1 MSDTVAAAPDAMVR
15 FRRWAAIAI
24 ALAVLGYLAYAL
36 WKGFSE
42 TTLEIVSFRWGLYVP
57 VLLLTLVN
65 YGLRYLKWHYLLGR
79 LGIVVP
85 HRTNVWIFLAGLAM
99 VISPAKAGEVVKP
112 WLVRACTGA
121 PITRTLPALVAERGT
136 DGLAVV
142 LLAAIGVST
151 YAADATTL
159 IWGTVAGTILL
170 VAAISVRPIAKAIL
184 HGVSTV
190 PGLRR
195 LGQRLDETY
204 EAARLCL
211 APVPFTVTLVASLV
225 AWWSEC
231 VGYWLV
237 FEGLGVTTSL
247 DACTFLYSFA
257 TVFGAPSPGGLGIA
271 DAALTEGAARL
282 LPGVTA
288 PQALTASLLV
298 RVATLWFGVVLG
310 AFALL
315 RMETVIAGA
324 RATPT
329 RVAADP

>member
-1 MSDTVAAAPDAMVR
+1 MDDRAVAAPDAMVR
-15 FRRWAAIAI
+15 FRRWAAIAV
-24 ALAVLGYLAYAL
+24 ALAVLGYFAYAV
-36 WKGFSE
+36 WKGLSE
-42 TTLEIVSFRWGLYVP
+42 TTIEIVTFRWGLYVP
-57 VLLLTLVN
+57 VLVLTLVN
-65 YGLRYLKWHYLLGR
+65 YSLRYLKWHYLLGR
-79 LGIVVP
+79 IGIDVP

-112 WLVRACTGA
+112 WLVRECTGA
-121 PITRTLPALVAERGT
+121 PITRTLPALIAERGT

-142 LLAAIGVST
+142 MLAAIGVST
-151 YAADATTL
+151 YAADATNV
-159 IWGTVAGTILL
+159 IWGTMAITVLI
-170 VAAISVRPIAKAIL
+170 VAAISVRPVAKAL
-184 HGVSTV
+184 LRAVASV

-195 LGQRLDETY
+195 IGQRLDETY

-211 APVPFTVTLVASLV
+211 APVPFTVTLLASLV

-237 FEGLGVTTSL
+237 FEGLGIATSL

-282 LPGVTA
+282 LPGVSA

-315 RMETVIAGA
+315 RMEAVIAGA
-324 RATPT
+324 RVTPARAT
-329 RVAADP
+329 ADP

>member
-1 MSDTVAAAPDAMVR
+1 MQEQVAAPDAMVR
-15 FRRWAAIAI
+15 FRRWAAA
-24 ALAVLGYLAYAL
+24 AVAFAVLGYLAYAL
-36 WKGFSE
+36 WKGWSE
-42 TTLEIVSFRWGLYVP
+42 TAAEFVSFRWSLYVP
-57 VLLLTLVN
+57 VLGLTLVN

-79 LGIVVP
+79 LDIDVP

-112 WLVRACTGA
+112 WLVRVCTGA

-142 LLAAIGVST
+142 ILAAIGVST
-151 YAADATTL
+151 YAAEATNL
-159 IWGTVAGTILL
+159 IFGTILGTILL
-170 VAAISVRPIAKAIL
+170 VAAVSVRPVAKAIL
-184 HGVSTV
+184 RLWAQI
-190 PGLRR
+190 PGLRTIAH
-195 LGQRLDETY
+195 RLDEAY
-204 EAARLCL
+204 EAARTVL
-211 APVPFTVTLVASLV
+211 APVPFTVTLLASLV
-225 AWWSEC
+225 AWFAEC
-231 VGYWLV
+231 VGYWVV

-257 TVFGAPSPGGLGIA
+257 TVFGAPSPGGLGFA

-315 RMETVIAGA
+315 RMESVIAGA
-324 RATPT
+324 RPAPRELT
-329 RVAADP
+329 ADS